1 MMKSNLLLPSLLLAA
16 LALPLAADSLWT
28 SAGAREQG
36 LASDIKASRVG
47 DILTIVVSENAAQT
61 SSQTKSTNS
70 ATSVNA
76 SVSQFLFP
84 STASALGTVKGALP
98 GTNFGNTSTFSGG
111 GAVNNTQSV
120 TASAAVLV
128 TDVLPN
134 GNLVIAG
141 ARRLTFAGEPQTV
154 VLHGLVRPADIV
166 NGNSVISSNVAD
178 ARIEFLSDGNISDAE
193 KRGWVTNL
201 YEKLRPF

>member
-1 MMKSNLLLPSLLLAA
+1 MKSNLLLPSFLVAA

-28 SAGAREQG
+28 SAGAREQS

-61 SSQTKSTNS
+61 SSQSKSTNNAS
-70 ATSVNA
+70 SVNA

-84 STASALGTVKGALP
+84 ASASPLGTIRGQLP

-141 ARRLTFAGEPQTV
+141 VRRLTFAGETQTV

-166 NGNSVISSNVAD
+166 SGNSVISSNVAD
-178 ARIEFLSDGNISDAE
+178 ARIEFLSDGNITEAE
-193 KRGWVTNL
+193 KRGWLTNL
-201 YEKLRPF
+201 YDKLRPF

>member
-1 MMKSNLLLPSLLLAA
+1 MKNQLLLPVVLLAV
-16 LALPLAADSLWT
+16 LAGPIVGDSLWT
-28 SAGAREQG
+28 SPGAREQG

-61 SSQTKSTNS
+61 SSQTKSTNNAS
-70 ATSVNA
+70 TVNA

-84 STASALGTVKGALP
+84 ASVSALGTMKGQLP

-134 GNLVIAG
+134 GNLVI
-141 ARRLTFAGEPQTV
+141 TFAGETQTV

-178 ARIEFLSDGNISDAE
+178 ARIEFISDGTISDAE
-193 KRGWVTNL
+193 KRGWLTNL
-201 YEKLRPF
+201 YDKLRPF

>member
-1 MMKSNLLLPSLLLAA
+1 MKSKTFSSILLLTA
-16 LALPLAADSLWT
+16 LAFPLAADSLWT
-28 SAGAREQG
+28 NAGAREQG

-61 SSQTKSTNS
+61 SSQTKSTNNAS
-70 ATSVNA
+70 SVNA

-84 STASALGTVKGALP
+84 AAASALGTVKGQLP
-98 GTNFGNTSTFSGG
+98 ATSFGNTSTFSGG

-141 ARRLTFAGEPQTV
+141 ARRLTFAGETQTV
-154 VLHGLVRPADIV
+154 VLHGLVRPADIA
-166 NGNSVISSNVAD
+166 NGNSVVSSNVAD
-178 ARIEFLSDGNISDAE
+178 ARIEFISDGTISDAE
-193 KRGWVTNL
+193 KRGWLTNL
-201 YEKLRPF
+201 YDKLRPF

>member
-1 MMKSNLLLPSLLLAA
+1 MKNQLLLPVVLLAV
-16 LALPLAADSLWT
+16 LAGPIVGDSLWT
-28 SAGAREQG
+28 SPGAREQG

-61 SSQTKSTNS
+61 SSQTKSTNNAS
-70 ATSVNA
+70 TVNA

-84 STASALGTVKGALP
+84 ASVSALGTMKGQLP

-141 ARRLTFAGEPQTV
+141 ARRLTFAGETQTV

-178 ARIEFLSDGNISDAE
+178 ARIEFISDGTISDAE
-193 KRGWVTNL
+193 KRGWLTNL
-201 YEKLRPF
+201 YDKLRPF